1 MRGILILLSSKK
13 TMDKLIKYTLK
24 RSFFAI
30 FVLIGLSF
38 LIFAVIFIM
47 PGDPARVALGGRAPE
62 WVIEELREEM
72 HLNDPAYMQYYYWAK
87 NVLKGDFGRSL
98 STKRPVFLDIK
109 EALPASLELVFYAAF
124 FAVIVGIILGTL
136 SGWNANSWIDNLVRI
151 IAYAGIC
158 TPNFVVAIFFILIFG
173 LILRIFPVM
182 GRFSENLSYSKV
194 ITGFVTFDALITG
207 NFKLY
212 LDSLKHILL
221 PSIALSFAM
230 AAQIA
235 RLTRTTVHDNLQKD
249 FISSVRSYG
258 IPEHVIMFKYLL
270 KPSLIPSVSVFGPA
284 IAAIISG
291 AFLIETIFNWPG
303 LSRYGMNAIMQK
315 DINAI
320 SAVVVVYG
328 TLFVI
333 ANFFVDVIVG
343 YLDPRI
349 SSNVSS

>member
-1 MRGILILLSSKK
+1 ME
-13 TMDKLIKYTLK
+13 KLIRYFIK
-24 RSFFAI
+24 RLLFAI
-30 FVLIGLSF
+30 FVLVGLSF
-38 LIFAVIFIM
+38 LIFIITYIM
-47 PGDPARVALGGRAPE
+47 PGDPARLALGGRAPE

-87 NVLKGDFGRSL
+87 NVLKGDFGQSL
-98 STKRPVFLDIK
+98 TTKRAVSLDIK
-109 EALPASLELVFYAAF
+109 KQLPASIELAIYAAF
-124 FAVIVGIILGTL
+124 FAAVIGIILGTL
-136 SGWNANSWIDNLVRI
+136 SGWYSNTWIDNLVRI

-158 TPNFVVAIFFILIFG
+158 TPNFVWAIFFILFFG
-173 LILRIFPVM
+173 LTLNMFPVV
-182 GRFSENLSYSKV
+182 GRVSSYASYSNP
-194 ITGFVTFDALITG
+194 ITGLLTFDALITG

-212 LDSLKHILL
+212 LDGLKHIIL
-221 PSIALSFAM
+221 PALALAM
-230 AAQIA
+230 GPLSELA
-235 RLTRTTVHDNLQKD
+235 RLTRTSVHDNLQKD

>member
-1 MRGILILLSSKK
+1 ME
-13 TMDKLIKYTLK
+13 KLIRYFIK
-24 RSFFAI
+24 RLLFAI
-30 FVLIGLSF
+30 FVLVGLSF
-38 LIFAVIFIM
+38 LIFIITYIM
-47 PGDPARVALGGRAPE
+47 PGDPARLALGGRAPE

-87 NVLKGDFGRSL
+87 NVLKGDFGQSL
-98 STKRPVFLDIK
+98 TTKRAVSLDIK
-109 EALPASLELVFYAAF
+109 KQLPASIELAIYAAF
-124 FAVIVGIILGTL
+124 FAAVIGIILGTL
-136 SGWNANSWIDNLVRI
+136 SGWYSNTWIDNLVRI

-158 TPNFVVAIFFILIFG
+158 TPNFVWAIFFILFFG
-173 LILRIFPVM
+173 LTLNMLPVV
-182 GRFSENLSYSKV
+182 GRVSSYASYSKV

-212 LDSLKHILL
+212 LDGLKHIIL
-221 PSIALSFAM
+221 PALALAM
-230 AAQIA
+230 GPLSELA
-235 RLTRTTVHDNLQKD
+235 RLTRTSVHDNLNKD

-258 IPEHVIMFKYLL
+258 IPGNVIVFKYLL